1 MPAKIA
7 VGKSVTVSYPAA
19 GTIKS
24 STGLSATSMASVQS
38 SKQSSP
44 SSSTKIEKQDE
55 ASATEIVAIADFNR
69 VFDSSKTFTPYG
81 EYYRALDVVHAVT
94 TDDVTYVVNTAIEKD
109 TGGQWTTLRDT
120 VETNIADADDLNN
133 DLAAVDVAIEQA
145 SKSLNFLRKDDTS
158 LQEEAEKFLTDR
170 LKSYETPAA
179 SRTIDI
185 DSILYADIIGTPPS
199 ERFSST
205 GGSVDAL
212 KEMLRDISRQIVDP
226 PDKTC
231 FEGLGQTQASKDLN
245 PTSPSGVAW
254 YYIDSMT
261 RSSTSSGVRL
271 YRCAEMISYV
281 LGISTGIRK
290 IEQDP
295 IASRISFSRSKLGS
309 IFEGIKDSSSVPYRR
324 SKSAANY
331 GESLI
336 AMSLIQFDSA
346 KGDVVIPVEFED
358 SPSKTYRSGVKS
370 LIREPI
376 MNGDY
381 SFSDFSS
388 YVAAFEDARQDVEN
402 YSEMMLGLLDP
413 ENNLTPMGVLRIIVE
428 SFIEGLEKSKT
439 DEKSR
444 FQLMY
449 TSIAGT
455 TSDGTSNSKRQRLL
469 QIAGRIKYYQLKRGE
484 SSPGSGDDAAK
495 KTTLVTTL
503 VSEDSE
509 SLKSDAAPTTTQTQ
523 DKSDAA
529 TERVIV
535 RTASAS
541 APSDKISLSMTAA
554 LYSNSS
560 EGGPTAATI
569 QSFLDKANDD
579 LAEYTEQKDRFEA
592 YAKSGSSSYAEYYKE
607 QFEHY
612 KSLKEQ
618 TEIYIS
624 NLQEQLAN
632 TPDYIDTNT
641 VSGYFEEAMKTTDG
655 TFWSCMLKAYDDI
668 VDAALKRLPDNVKM
682 TNELG
687 KTLHGAF
694 DEFGLLSLIVECFV
708 ALAST
713 LRLAVQKSE
722 EGSNVPIFDDDFE
735 FSINADG
742 LVQDLEDALR
752 NALPS
757 IAIMGYSASDVSS
770 YIDELRL
777 LTSSEQTPETLAEL
791 TFVKTKHIKYAFELL
806 ASRAQRYQNAF
817 AYLNAFSKVM
827 SLSKDDLIAAFSNI
841 FETSSRRDALDNTRG
856 RKMMSSL
863 TNQQMVY
870 RRSLLDKYRAS
881 STYGYLPARFIYS
894 ELESNA
900 LDDLLS
906 SADYSSKLAE
916 NTRLVVAAAPA
927 GTIDESVKYNDPD
940 IGAQNYT
947 GMIELVMHRRDHELD
962 DLIFKEKTFLFDPQL
977 YVMPDSFV
985 SYARSRG
992 SSTSDPALQIAKK
1005 LSFKLYSRDEVK
1017 VLSYQDFSSQE
1028 RYQNLTSDQINQI
1041 LRNTTLSYLFET
1053 YLFKT
1058 TGMVFDESIT
1068 LSLDD
1073 SISDAG
1079 LAALTSIAG
1088 QNLPNLVLPNSEQ
1101 LNLLINDSGE
1111 VDYFADIPNIS
1122 TGDRELISALKSSY
1136 IMRNEKPVDRL
1147 LSNCNFDRVFIVAV
1161 DPDSFIINESET
1173 IRKNGDAGKQ
1183 MLASLQKQSL
1193 LEKAGSNYAVIP
1205 RDPLIGGFSIGDVSC
1220 QFIPHTANV
1229 GEGSLLQL
1237 ANDVLKATETKIG
1250 KSSSKNVLTK
1260 LSGNSGKTS
1269 TTSKLTKKVKISKG
1283 VKL

>member
-7 VGKSVTVSYPAA
+7 VGKSTTVSYPAA

-24 STGLSATSMASVQS
+24 STGLTATSMASVQS
-38 SKQSSP
+38 SKQSNP
-44 SSSTKIEKQDE
+44 ASSTKIEKEDE
-55 ASATEIVAIADFNR
+55 AGATEIVAIADFNR

-81 EYYRALDVVHAVT
+81 EYYRALDAVHAVT
-94 TDDVTYVVNTAIEKD
+94 TDDITYIVNTAIEKD
-109 TGGQWTTLRDT
+109 AGGQWTTLRDA

-145 SKSLNFLRKDDTS
+145 SKSLNFLRMGDTS
-158 LQEEAEKFLTDR
+158 LQEEAEKFLADR

-185 DSILYADIIGTPPS
+185 DSILYTDLIGTPPS

-205 GGSVDAL
+205 GGGVDAL
-212 KEMLRDISRQIVDP
+212 KEMLRDISWRIIEP

-254 YYIDSMT
+254 DYIDIMT
-261 RSSTSSGVRL
+261 RSSTSPGVRL

-290 IEQDP
+290 VEQDP
-295 IASRISFSRSKLGS
+295 IASRISFSRSKLSS
-309 IFEGIKDSSSVPYRR
+309 IFEGIGDSSPVPYRR
-324 SKSAANY
+324 SKNSANY

-336 AMSLIQFDSA
+336 AMSLVQFDSS
-346 KGDVVIPVEFED
+346 KGEIVVPVEFED

-376 MNGDY
+376 MDGEY

-388 YVAAFEDARQDVEN
+388 YIAAFEDARQDIEN
-402 YSEMMLGLLDP
+402 YSEIMLGLLDP
-413 ENNLTPMGVLRIIVE
+413 ENNLTPMGILRIIVE

-439 DEKSR
+439 SESSK

-455 TSDGTSNSKRQRLL
+455 ASDGTSKSKRQRLL

-503 VSEDSE
+503 VSEGSE
-509 SLKSDAAPTTTQTQ
+509 SLKSDATPTTTQTQ

-535 RTASAS
+535 RTAAAS
-541 APSDKISLSMTAA
+541 APSDKLSLSMTAA
-554 LYSNSS
+554 LFSNAA
-560 EGGPTAATI
+560 EGGLTAATI
-569 QSFLDKANDD
+569 QSALDSAKDV
-579 LAEYTEQKDRFEA
+579 LTVYTADRERFKT
-592 YAKSGSSSYAEYYKE
+592 YAKNGSEEYRAK
-607 QFEHY
+607 FELY
-612 KSLKEQ
+612 KSLCELEE
-618 TEIYIS
+618 TYIA

-632 TPDYIDTNT
+632 TPDYVDTNT

-655 TFWSCMLKAYDDI
+655 TFFSCMLKAYDDI

-682 TNELG
+682 TDDLG

-708 ALAST
+708 ALASP
-713 LRLAVQKSE
+713 LKLSVQKSDA
-722 EGSNVPIFDDDFE
+722 GSNPPIFDDDFE
-735 FSINADG
+735 FSINADD

-752 NALPS
+752 NTLPS
-757 IAIMGYSASDVSS
+757 IAVMGYSTADVSS

-791 TFVKTKHIKYAFELL
+791 TFVRAASVKYAFELF

-841 FETSSRRDALDNTRG
+841 FETSSRRDALDNTNG

-894 ELESNA
+894 EFESNA
-900 LDDLLS
+900 LNDLLS

-916 NTRLVVAAAPA
+916 NTRLVVAAVPA
-927 GTIDESVKYNDPD
+927 GTISDSVKYNDPD
-940 IGAQNYT
+940 LGAQNYT

-962 DLIFKEKTFLFDPQL
+962 DLIFKEKVFLFDPQL

-1041 LRNTTLSYLFET
+1041 LRNTTLSYLLET

-1068 LSLDD
+1068 LNLDD

-1079 LAALTSIAG
+1079 LSALTSIAG
-1088 QNLPNLVLPNSEQ
+1088 QNLPDLVLPNSEQ
-1101 LNLLINDSGE
+1101 LNLLINDNGE
-1111 VDYFADIPNIS
+1111 VDYFADIPNMS

-1161 DPDSFIINESET
+1161 DPDSFSINESET
-1173 IRKNGDAGKQ
+1173 TGKNGDAGRQ
-1183 MLASLQKQSL
+1183 MLVSLQKQGL
-1193 LEKAGSNYAVIP
+1193 LKKVGSNYTIIP
-1205 RDPLIGGFSIGDVSC
+1205 RDPLTGGFSIGDVSC

-1237 ANDVLKATETKIG
+1237 ANDVLKAANAKIG
-1250 KSSSKNVLTK
+1250 KSSSKNVSIK
-1260 LSGNSGKTS
+1260 SSGSSDKTNVG
-1269 TTSKLTKKVKISKG
+1269 SKLTKKVKISKG